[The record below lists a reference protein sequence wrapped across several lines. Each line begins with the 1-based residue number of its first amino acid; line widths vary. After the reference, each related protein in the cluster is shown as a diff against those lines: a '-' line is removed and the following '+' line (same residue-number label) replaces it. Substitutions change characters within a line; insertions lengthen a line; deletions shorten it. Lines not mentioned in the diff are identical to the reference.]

1 MSKKI
6 QHIAVIRLSAMGD
19 VALTVPVLRAFSI
32 QNPHVKIT
40 VVSRPFFKP
49 FFDGMANVAF
59 FAVDVKGRHK
69 GFFGLLK
76 LYADLQQLNID
87 AVADLHNVL
96 RSQIVRTLF
105 SLSGKKVA
113 ATDKGRAEKKALTRA
128 ENKVFQPVKS
138 MVERHIDT
146 FKKLGFSVDVSSP
159 SFPEKAILSEEILK
173 GLGSKNEIP
182 SFDGMCWIGI
192 APFAQYESKVYPLD
206 LMQKVIDLL
215 AENKNYKLFFFGGG
229 KEETEKLNTIARK
242 RENVIVVAGKLKF
255 NQELKLISN
264 LDVMLSMDSANAH
277 IAAML
282 GIKVI
287 TLWGATH
294 PFAGFAPFNQPLDN
308 CLTADREKYP
318 LLPTSVY
325 GNKKVAGYEDAMR
338 TILPEKVIEKI
349 NSNLA

>member
-1 MSKKI
+1 LSKPI

-19 VALTVPVLRAFSI
+19 VAMTVPVIRALVE
-32 QNPHVKIT
+32 QNTNVKIT

-49 FFDGMANVAF
+49 FFDGIPNIEF
-59 FAVDVKGRHK
+59 FAVDVKERHK

-96 RSQIVRTLF
+96 RSQIIRTLF

-128 ENKVFQPVKS
+128 ENKVFQPVKT
-138 MVERHIDT
+138 MVERHVET
-146 FKKLGFSVDVSSP
+146 FKKLSFSVDLAEP
-159 SFPEKAILSEEILK
+159 SFPEKAFLSEEILSISGK
-173 GLGSKNEIP
+173 KDN
-182 SFDGMCWIGI
+182 FKWIGI

-206 LMQKVIDLL
+206 LMQKVIDNLV
-215 AENKNYKLFFFGGG
+215 ENGNYKLFLFGGG
-229 KEETEKLNTIARK
+229 KEETEKLNTLAK
-242 RENVIVVAGKLKF
+242 QRENIVVVAGKLKF
-255 NQELKLISN
+255 NQELQLISN
-264 LDVMLSMDSANAH
+264 LDVMLSMDSGNAH

-294 PFAGFAPFNQPLDN
+294 PFAGFAPFNQPLEN
-308 CLTADREKYP
+308 CLTADRNQYP

-325 GNKKVAGYEDAMR
+325 GNKKVVGYEEVMR
-338 TILPEKVIEKI
+338 SISVESIVGKV
-349 NSNLA
+349 NLELNH